1 MKTVQIGAL
10 PSDDV
15 AALIS
20 SALQEISV
28 AMIHSLNASAFAVFT
43 HEQISALKPASFA
56 ALTPNAIKAIT
67 PARIYPNVN
76 HIANPNFI

>member
-20 SALQEISV
+20 SALQEIGV
-28 AMIHSLNASAFAVFT
+28 AVIHSLNASAFAVFT
-43 HEQISALKPASFA
+43 HEQISALKPA
-56 ALTPNAIKAIT
+56 
-67 PARIYPNVN
+67 
-76 HIANPNFI
+76 